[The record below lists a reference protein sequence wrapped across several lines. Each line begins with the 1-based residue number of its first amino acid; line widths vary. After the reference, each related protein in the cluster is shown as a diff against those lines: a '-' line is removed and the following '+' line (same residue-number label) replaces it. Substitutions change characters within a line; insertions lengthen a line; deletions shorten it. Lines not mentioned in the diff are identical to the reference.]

1 MGCIM
6 AFPCVYMMY
15 FDHIL
20 PSPLLLFLL
29 NPFLLSG
36 FPPLK
41 LFILMT
47 QWISFGLLQEYELQI
62 NTYAP
67 EENVSLSPETVNC
80 FGEERALLSLLSV
93 CDRVLMGPFLC
104 RSSQLLWLG
113 ECDGDGMPGRQSSIL
128 LPSPLASIFSMFL
141 LLQCSQSLRW
151 GDIGVLFMAERPTVT
166 YSQQLDKLWISG
178 VPAVYWERNILW
190 LKLAATLIYRDEYKI
205 I

>member
-1 MGCIM
+1 MYYDISM
-6 AFPCVYMMY
+6 CVYDVFWSY
-15 FDHIL
+15 SSL
-20 PSPLLLFLL
+20 PTTPL
-29 NPFLLSG
+29 PPKPLST
-36 FPPLK
+36 FRPPPPK

-62 NTYAP
+62 NTYTP

-80 FGEERALLSLLSV
+80 FGEWALLSLLSV
-93 CDRVLMGPFLC
+93 CERVLMGPFLC

-113 ECDGDGMPGRQSSIL
+113 ECDGDSRPGRQSSIL
-128 LPSPLASIFSMFL
+128 LPSPLASIFPMFL

-151 GDIGVLFMAERPTVT
+151 GDIGALFMAEHPTVT

-178 VPAVYWERNILW
+178 VSALYWERNILW
-190 LKLAATLIYRDEYKI
+190 SKLAATLIYRDEYKI